1 MKKIIS
7 WFLGCLT
14 LATLTTCNNEKYW
27 PIYALEGKL
36 YFDCK
41 RTQVVANATISVIQ
55 IGSTKHPNERKLINS
70 TTTDAE
76 GNFRL
81 EYKVE
86 HDSFINT
93 YEMSISSSTVGVSK
107 SFKEPIS
114 LKKDWYVRD
123 DSMVNFKIKLNQNNY
138 SNQDTLYYIMGDLE
152 KGQEL
157 FPVRK
162 KTGGFQEAEIIDT
175 YSIRKRSIDPQ
186 KIVFIWAIGLQNM
199 NDLLRNTSRGINIPS
214 PNGIYFDSNGCGDDK
229 DIILNL
235 P

>member
-7 WFLGCLT
+7 WFLGCLA

-55 IGSTKHPNERKLINS
+55 IGSKKHPNEIKLINS

-81 EYKVE
+81 EYKME
-86 HDSFINT
+86 HDSFRNT
-93 YEMSISSSTVGVSK
+93 YEMSISSPTVGVSK

-123 DSMVNFKIKLNQNNY
+123 DSMVKFKIKLNQNNY
-138 SNQDTLYYIMGDLE
+138 SNQDTLYYTMIDLD
-152 KGQEL
+152 KGQGLFEL
-157 FPVRK
+157 RK

-186 KIVFIWAIGLQNM
+186 KIVFIWAIGWQSANIIF
-199 NDLLRNTSRGINIPS
+199 RKEGINIPS

>member
-1 MKKIIS
+1 MKKIFS
-7 WFLGCLT
+7 WFLGCLA
-14 LATLTTCNNEKYW
+14 LATLTTCNNEKYL
-27 PIYALEGKL
+27 PIYTLEGKL

-55 IGSTKHPNERKLINS
+55 IGSTRRPNERKLINS

-81 EYKVE
+81 EYKME

-93 YEMSISSSTVGVSK
+93 YEMTISSPTIGVSK
-107 SFKEPIS
+107 SFKTPIS

-123 DSMVNFKIKLNQNNY
+123 DSNVKFKIKLNQNNY
-138 SNQDTLYYIMGDLE
+138 SNQDTLYYVMADLE
-152 KGQEL
+152 KGEGLFEL
-157 FPVRK
+157 RK
-162 KTGGFQEAEIIDT
+162 KTGGFQEAEIIDS
-175 YSIRKRSIDPQ
+175 YSIRKRVFDTQ
-186 KIVFIWAIGLQNM
+186 KIVLVWAIGQQNM
-199 NDLLRNTSRGINIPS
+199 NNLLRNSSTAVNIPL